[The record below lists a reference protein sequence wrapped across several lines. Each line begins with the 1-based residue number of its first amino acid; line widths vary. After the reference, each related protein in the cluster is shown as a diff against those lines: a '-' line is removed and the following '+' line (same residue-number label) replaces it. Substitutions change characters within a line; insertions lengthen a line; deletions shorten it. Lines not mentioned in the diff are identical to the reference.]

1 MLICR
6 ILFDQNV
13 LNCTNVSYSN
23 THIACLTWTAGIVV
37 SLVAPSCYSS
47 RTQQSIIWQTLL
59 YLFALNLVSKWT
71 SETDIKYKV
80 CQFQSA
86 VRESLIWCPALS
98 RFQLGTVAFI
108 SPQFAI
114 LQCRHCFY
122 TRCHCALSL
131 GWGRWTIVVIKYSR
145 FLKKES
151 SVQRK
156 SNKKRKK

>member
-1 MLICR
+1 MFKVPRRLSDLDGCHCCFTGGPFMFFFKNTTIHNLTDLAVPFR
-6 ILFDQNV
+6 IKFWHFNFA
-13 LNCTNVSYSN
+13 SY
-23 THIACLTWTAGIVV
+23 A
-37 SLVAPSCYSS
+37 
-47 RTQQSIIWQTLL
+47 
-59 YLFALNLVSKWT
+59 KWT
-71 SETDIKYKV
+71 FETDIKYKV

-86 VRESLIWCPALS
+86 VGESLIWCPALS

-114 LQCRHCFY
+114 LQCRHCLY